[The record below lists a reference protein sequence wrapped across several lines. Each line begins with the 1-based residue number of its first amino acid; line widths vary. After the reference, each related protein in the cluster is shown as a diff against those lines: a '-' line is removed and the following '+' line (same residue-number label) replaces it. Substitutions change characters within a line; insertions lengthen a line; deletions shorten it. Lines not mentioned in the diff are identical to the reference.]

1 MKIKGKCVLITGSAK
16 RGGAELVKTFA
27 SAGARVILHCNNS
40 VNDAELL
47 LPTLPGTGH
56 RIIRA
61 DFAEMA
67 EVERLI
73 SEAGTFDILINNASI
88 FFRPGSPEDI
98 NRTGLYHQINFLAP
112 QKLLEA
118 WSKQQLSEACA
129 VNILDQAVLKTG
141 SGGYWQSRYDLMQLT
156 FELAVKLG
164 KQNFRVN
171 AVAPGITE
179 TDMMKAVPK
188 EIIDPMIQQIPL
200 RRLGQP
206 EDIANAFVFLASEEA
221 SYITG
226 VVLQVDG
233 LARS

>member
-47 LPTLPGTGH
+47 LQTLPGTGH

-88 FFRPGSPEDI
+88 FFRPGSPEDL
-98 NRTGLYHQINFLAP
+98 NSAGFYDQINFLAP
-112 QKLLEA
+112 KKLLEA
-118 WSKQQLSEACA
+118 WAKQPLPEACA
-129 VNILDQAVLKTG
+129 INILDQAVLKTG

-171 AVAPGITE
+171 AVAPG
-179 TDMMKAVPK
+179 
-188 EIIDPMIQQIPL
+188 PMLPPYWKPDSKMEKTLPTLPIP
-200 RRLGQP
+200 RPVDVADFAQT
-206 EDIANAFVFLASEEA
+206 VKFLCEA
-221 SYITG
+221 DSITG
-226 VVLQVDG
+226 AVLPVDCG
-233 LARS
+233 QHLV

>member
-88 FFRPGSPEDI
+88 FFRPGSPEDAAAAK
-98 NRTGLYHQINFLAP
+98 LYDRINFQVP
-112 QKLLEA
+112 KRLLEIFYQMSPPDGA
-118 WSKQQLSEACA
+118 V
-129 VNILDQAVLKTG
+129 VNITDCMSLVPGQG
-141 SGGYWQSRYDLMQLT
+141 SYWQSKKDLTELT
-156 FELAVKLG
+156 IALAVPWAERKL
-164 KQNFRVN
+164 RIN
-171 AVAPGITE
+171 AIAPGAVLPPSWALDSAMSKILAATPLHRSTAPGDIAELTGFLLTCPSITG
-179 TDMMKAVPK
+179 TV
-188 EIIDPMIQQIPL
+188 IPL
-200 RRLGQP
+200 
-206 EDIANAFVFLASEEA
+206 
-221 SYITG
+221 
-226 VVLQVDG
+226 DG
-233 LARS
+233 ALHLKK

>member
-27 SAGARVILHCNNS
+27 AAGARVILHCNNS

-88 FFRPGSPEDI
+88 FFRPGSPEDM
-98 NRTGLYHQINFLAP
+98 NSVELYNQINFLAP

-118 WSKQQLSEACA
+118 WAAQNLTEACA
-129 VNILDQAVLKTG
+129 VNILDQAVLKAGT
-141 SGGYWQSRYDLMQLT
+141 GGYWQSRYDLMQLT

-171 AVAPGITE
+171 AVAPG
-179 TDMMKAVPK
+179 
-188 EIIDPMIQQIPL
+188 PMLPPYWKPDSKMEKTLPTLPIP
-200 RRLGQP
+200 RPVDVADFAQT
-206 EDIANAFVFLASEEA
+206 VKFLCENS
-221 SYITG
+221 SITG
-226 VVLQVDG
+226 AVVPVDCG
-233 LARS
+233 QHL

>member
-27 SAGARVILHCNNS
+27 AAGARVILHCNNS

-98 NRTGLYHQINFLAP
+98 NRAGLYHQINFLAP

-171 AVAPGITE
+171 AVAPGPMLPPYWKPDSKMEKTLPTLPIPRPV
-179 TDMMKAVPK
+179 DVADFAQAVK
-188 EIIDPMIQQIPL
+188 
-200 RRLGQP
+200 
-206 EDIANAFVFLASEEA
+206 FLCEA
-221 SYITG
+221 DSITG
-226 VVLQVDG
+226 AVLPVDCG
-233 LARS
+233 QHLV